1 MPLYHCNECPHEW
14 QGTTYDLPVCDWCGA
29 VEHVIQEMTELE
41 RMLSEMML
49 FGGFGEMTER
59 SKKSS
64 N

>member
-1 MPLYHCNECPHEW
+1 MAGHH
-14 QGTTYDLPVCDWCGA
+14 TYDLPVCDWCGA
-29 VEHVIQEMTELE
+29 VGHVIQEMTELE

-49 FGGFGEMTER
+49 FSGFGEVTER